1 MTRVWLLVLLLF
13 SSAIAMPQ
21 NQLVLP
27 ARHAMM
33 RIFRGDINN
42 DGQSDLIVLA
52 RSWDEAANPDTPRP
66 MLIFLR
72 NTQGH
77 LQRVARANT
86 VIRCAACSGAVGD
99 AWARKDK
106 NLARIILEPNG
117 FSVLEFVG
125 SGWRGWSKVSFRF
138 INGWFRLSKCE
149 QKTFHVGH
157 IFAPVI
163 TIVTSKPVLLE
174 AFKQSDC

>member
-1 MTRVWLLVLLLF
+1 MTRVCLLVLLLF
-13 SSAIAMPQ
+13 SIAMALPQ
-21 NQLVLP
+21 NQLLP
-27 ARHAMM
+27 ARHAIM

-52 RSWDEAANPDTPRP
+52 RSWDEAQNPDTPRP

-86 VIRCAACSGAVGD
+86 VIRCAACSGVAGD

-138 INGWFRLSKCE
+138 IKGRLQLAKCV

-163 TIVTSKPVLLE
+163 SWVTPKPDRKSVV
-174 AFKQSDC
+174 